1 MISSGIRA
9 RKNIV
14 LAIAGAIL
22 ATLIGFG
29 ISAQTQLFSDD
40 FQDGND
46 SGWTKSSGTWAVVT
60 DGSLAYR
67 QSGTSA
73 DSNSRNGSPS
83 WTNISVQARVKPI
96 AFNGAD
102 RYVGVMTRVVNS
114 NHYYFLALQNGNRLL
129 LGKRAGSS
137 PITLATKSFTFSPGT
152 FFTLRLDA
160 NGSTLTGF
168 VNGTQ
173 QLTATDSEFTAG
185 IIGGA
190 TFFASASF
198 DDFLVTSIGGGGGTP
213 PPAPTGLTATAGN
226 AQVSLSWNASS
237 GATSYNV
244 KRSTTSGG
252 PFTTIATGV
261 TSTSFTNTG
270 LTNGTTF
277 FYVVSAVN
285 AAGESGNSNQA
296 SATPQNA
303 QTPPPA
309 PTGLTANPGDAQ
321 VSLSWNASSGA
332 TSYNVKRSTTS
343 GGPYTTIA
351 TGVTSTSFT
360 NTGLTNGTTFFYVV
374 SAVNAAG
381 ESGNSNQASAT
392 PTQSSAGDIFVAP
405 NGTDSNLGT
414 INSPTTLTAAIT
426 RIQPGQTIQMRGGT
440 YNFSATITIARGNN
454 GTASQPKNLFAF
466 NGEKPVLNFSAQAFA
481 SANRGLQLNGF
492 FWHFR
497 GLEVTGAGD
506 NGIFIGGNNN
516 TIELCVTDR
525 NRDSGL
531 QLGRHS
537 STAPQSEWPANNL
550 ILNCDSFDN
559 FDPDNGEDADGFAC
573 KLTTGAGNV
582 FRGCIAHNNIDDGW
596 DLFTKT
602 DTGPISPVTI
612 ENCISYNNG
621 RLTDGTTT
629 AASDGNGF
637 KLGGDSIPVD
647 HIIRRS
653 IAFGNKKHG
662 ITFNSNPGSIT
673 VTNNTSWNN
682 AQSNIKF
689 DSGTHI
695 FTNNLSLQS
704 GQSDKI
710 SGTDVSSTNCLWI
723 NGVSVNAK
731 GLVVSTADFVSL
743 TPTITRNADGS
754 INLGNFLRLAPGSD
768 LINAGTPSGTD
779 IGAIESQ

>member
-1 MISSGIRA
+1 MISSVIRA

-14 LAIAGAIL
+14 LITAGALFAI
-22 ATLIGFG
+22 LIGFG

-46 SGWTKSSGTWAVVT
+46 NGWTRSSGTWAIVT

-73 DSNSRNGSPS
+73 DSNARAGSPS
-83 WTNISVQARVKPI
+83 WTNISIQARVKPT

-102 RYVGVMTRVVNS
+102 RYVGVITRVVNS

-129 LGKRAGSS
+129 LGKRAGST
-137 PITLATKSFTFSPGT
+137 PITLATKSFTFSTGA
-152 FFTLRLDA
+152 FYTLRIDA
-160 NGSTLTGF
+160 NGSTLNGY
-168 VNGTQ
+168 VNGTL
-173 QLTATDSEFTAG
+173 QLTASDSEFTAG

-198 DDFLVTSIGGGGGTP
+198 DDFLVTSIGGGGTP
-213 PPAPTGLTATAGN
+213 PPAPTNL
-226 AQVSLSWNASS
+226 V
-237 GATSYNV
+237 
-244 KRSTTSGG
+244 
-252 PFTTIATGV
+252 
-261 TSTSFTNTG
+261 
-270 LTNGTTF
+270 
-277 FYVVSAVN
+277 
-285 AAGESGNSNQA
+285 
-296 SATPQNA
+296 ATPGN
-303 QTPPPA
+303 
-309 PTGLTANPGDAQ
+309 AQ

-351 TGVTSTSFT
+351 TGVTATNFT
-360 NTGLTNGTTFFYVV
+360 NTQLTNGTTFFYVV
-374 SAVNAAG
+374 SAVNSAG

-392 PTQSSAGDIFVAP
+392 PLGTPPPAPTGLTATPGNAQVTLNWNASSGAASYNVKRSTTSGGPYTTIATGVTSTSFTNTGLTNGTTYFFVVSAVNSAGESGNSNQASATPQAGSAGDIFVAP
-405 NGTDSNLGT
+405 NGTDSNPGT
-414 INSPTTLTAAIT
+414 MSAPTTLTAAIS

-454 GTASQPKNLFAF
+454 GTSSQPKRIFAF
-466 NGEKPVLNFSAQAFA
+466 GSERPILNFSAQSF
-481 SANRGLQLNGF
+481 SSSNRGIQLNGF

-516 TIELCVTDR
+516 TIELCSTHH

-537 STAPQSEWPANNL
+537 SSAPESEWPSDNL
-550 ILNCDSFDN
+550 ILNCTSYDN

-573 KLTTGAGNV
+573 KLTTGPGNV
-582 FRGCIAHNNIDDGW
+582 FRGCIAHHNVDDGW

-612 ENCISYNNG
+612 ENCISFNNG
-621 RLTDGTTT
+621 AVSNGGSTTN
-629 AASDGNGF
+629 SDGNGF
-637 KLGGDSIPVD
+637 KLGGDGIAVN

-653 IAFGNKKHG
+653 IAFNNKKHG

-673 VTNNTSWNN
+673 VTNCTSFNN
-682 AQSNIKF
+682 GEENIKF
-689 DSGTHI
+689 DTGTHV
-695 FTNNLSLQS
+695 FTNNLSFQ
-704 GQSDKI
+704 GTNSDHTT
-710 SGTDVSSTNCLWI
+710 GTDVSSTNCFWK

-731 GLVVSTADFVSL
+731 GLVVSAADFVSL
-743 TPTITRNADGS
+743 TPSVTRNADGT